1 MLTTE
6 SRGRPVAA
14 AGMKTLPGIV
24 ASLVFEVITAATMV
38 LSRLALKSL
47 DWITRT
53 GRRFAGLLPEVSPRS
68 AQ

>member
-1 MLTTE
+1 
-6 SRGRPVAA
+6 
-14 AGMKTLPGIV
+14 MKTLPGIV
-24 ASLVFEVITAATMV
+24 ASLVLEVITAPTV
-38 LSRLALKSL
+38 ELSRLALMGL

>member
-1 MLTTE
+1 M
-6 SRGRPVAA
+6 AA
-14 AGMKTLPGIV
+14 AGIKTLPGIS
-24 ASLVFEVITAATMV
+24 AGLVFEVITAATVV

>member
-6 SRGRPVAA
+6 SFGRPVAA
-14 AGMKTLPGIV
+14 AGIKTLPGIV
-24 ASLVFEVITAATMV
+24 ASLVFEVITAATVV
-38 LSRLALKSL
+38 LSRLALKGL

-53 GRRFAGLLPEVSPRS
+53 GRHFAGLLPEASPRS